1 MIKNVDLIE
10 GSVELADQVKAS
22 FEDISHAI
30 NAISEINA
38 LVATASLEQ
47 TSVTEDISKN
57 TTQAN
62 DLVNENVSA
71 INETLQATAE
81 LAQLAQTQKD
91 DLAFFKV

>member
-1 MIKNVDLIE
+1 MSI
-10 GSVELADQVKAS
+10 ADQVKAS
-22 FEDISHAI
+22 FEDISQAI
-30 NAISEINA
+30 NVISEINA

-57 TTQAN
+57 TAQAN
-62 DLVNENVSA
+62 DLVQENVSS

-91 DLAFFKV
+91 DLAFFEV